1 MNYVLIINYYFLNK
15 YYKIVY
21 LSSKGIEPLVVINQF
36 FYRES
41 PLPIGH
47 LPPILNRQFL
57 LIFFFLFLSLINI
70 SFKFYC
76 KL

>member
-1 MNYVLIINYYFLNK
+1 MNYVLIINYYYLNK

-47 LPPILNRQFL
+47 LPPILNRQCL
-57 LIFFFLFLSLINI
+57 LTFFFLKSNKHLF
-70 SFKFYC
+70 
-76 KL
+76 